1 MSADLLATLVLVA
14 IFAIGVWRPVNM
26 GALALVAAFLLGTA
40 YFGLDSD
47 TIISGFPG
55 SLFVT
60 LVGVTLLFALA
71 RANGTVD
78 WIVGAAV
85 AAVRGRVVLVPWV
98 LFALAALITG
108 IGAITAATNAILIPI
123 GMAFAQRYRIH
134 PMLVGLSILNG
145 ANAGGF
151 SPIAVYYTIVDGAL
165 DKGGIDVGAG
175 GIFLAT
181 FLFSLALNLVA
192 FTLFGGWKL
201 LGRRETATPLG
212 DATAPD
218 DAPGTPAPSST
229 DTAAPGAGMSGTG
242 TAVTT
247 APAPTP
253 SRTTGR
259 PRATPQIALTLALL
273 AGLIVAAVG
282 FGLDVG
288 FLALTAAVL
297 LCVVFPGHAKEAAS
311 GIAWNVVLLIGG
323 IVTYVALLE
332 KVGVIASLGDGVA
345 GIDQPLLAGFLILL
359 VGALVSAFASTN
371 AMFGVLIPLALPLV
385 TAGHFGAFG
394 ITAALCVAASA
405 VDSSPFSTGG
415 ALVVANAA
423 EEQRDKTFRSLTVW
437 GMSMIGVAPVA
448 AAVAF
453 LLPSM

>member
-26 GALALVAAFLLGTA
+26 GAVALVAAFLLGTL

-85 AAVRGRVVLVPWV
+85 ASVRGRVVLVPWV

-123 GMAFAQRYRIH
+123 GLAFAQRYRIH

-165 DKGGIDVGAG
+165 DKGGIHVGAG

-201 LGRRETATPLG
+201 LGRRETATPPG
-212 DATAPD
+212 GAAATD
-218 DAPGTPAPSST
+218 DKSGAPGPST
-229 DTAAPGAGMSGTG
+229 TATG
-242 TAVTT
+242 TAVIT
-247 APAPTP
+247 APAPAATP
-253 SRTTGR
+253 ATGR
-259 PRATPQIALTLALL
+259 AHLTPQVALTLVLL

-297 LCVVFPGHAKEAAS
+297 LCVVFPGHAKEAAN

-332 KVGVIASLGDGVA
+332 KAGVIASLGDGVA
-345 GIDQPLLAGFLILL
+345 GIGQPLLAGFLLLL